1 MADDD
6 AKVQVYVARFP
17 LGDLCKKKNGILAK
31 KPTEEEARNMVS
43 WHLQQSPYHNM
54 TEDEAEEMAKGVD
67 VESWE
72 EEAWDKDKSW
82 DKSWDADGDN
92 WQQRRKKPRRGG
104 GYGGGQQQPSQMA
117 VEAAAFRMLAK
128 SGIASVP
135 EQQQQQQQQQLIVA
149 PFKPCPQKRP
159 LAENVVLSL
168 TQLKTCVDSIKRA
181 KAAAESACVLCSKA
195 SRAFGEE
202 AQCLQSCQD
211 MLESLMQ

>member
-1 MADDD
+1 
-6 AKVQVYVARFP
+6 
-17 LGDLCKKKNGILAK
+17 
-31 KPTEEEARNMVS
+31 
-43 WHLQQSPYHNM
+43 
-54 TEDEAEEMAKGVD
+54 MAKGVD

-72 EEAWDKDKSW
+72 EEAWNKDKSW
-82 DKSWDADGDN
+82 DKGWDTGGDN
-92 WQQRRKKPRRGG
+92 WQQRRKKPRHGG

-128 SGIASVP
+128 SGIGPMPGSSVP
-135 EQQQQQQQQQLIVA
+135 EQQQQQQQLIVA
-149 PFKPCPQKRP
+149 PFKPCPQMRP

-181 KAAAESACVLCSKA
+181 KSAAESACVLCSKA